1 MKVAVQDVDAIV
13 AEVFSMFEEVA
24 QNRDMDYILSSELKG
39 EALPV
44 DRMFL
49 EMMLTNLLSNAF
61 KFTPD
66 GGIVRVALQRG
77 EGCFPPH
84 GPRLRHRHSAG
95 PAGERIFERFYQVNE
110 SHAGSGI
117 GLSIVRRIVELH
129 EGSISLRS
137 EPGRFS
143 EFTITLPD
151 DIAAYP
157 AGKRAGEHDVRASII
172 RDAEKFLP
180 EEWSGESGDFAPDE
194 EASEEKRGTILV
206 AEANAEVARYIADH
220 FKARYGVETF
230 SDGNEALER
239 LKTLEPDIIIADR
252 VLPGLDGLKLC
263 QAVKQNIRTCH
274 IRWCFSPRR
283 GSVEEQ
289 ITGIEAGADSYL
301 PMPLSISLLAANV
314 QNPLKARYRMRHYY
328 SDDAEIDPDKITL
341 QLDGR
346 GVPEEGHPHRRGE
359 HGQRGVLVERFQ

>member
-1 MKVAVQDVDAIV
+1 MFKMKVAVQDVDAIV

-129 EGSISLRS
+129 EVRS
-137 EPGRFS
+137 RCG
-143 EFTITLPD
+143 
-151 DIAAYP
+151 
-157 AGKRAGEHDVRASII
+157 AS
-172 RDAEKFLP
+172 
-180 EEWSGESGDFAPDE
+180 
-194 EASEEKRGTILV
+194 
-206 AEANAEVARYIADH
+206 
-220 FKARYGVETF
+220 
-230 SDGNEALER
+230 
-239 LKTLEPDIIIADR
+239 
-252 VLPGLDGLKLC
+252 
-263 QAVKQNIRTCH
+263 
-274 IRWCFSPRR
+274 
-283 GSVEEQ
+283 
-289 ITGIEAGADSYL
+289 
-301 PMPLSISLLAANV
+301 
-314 QNPLKARYRMRHYY
+314 
-328 SDDAEIDPDKITL
+328 
-341 QLDGR
+341 R
-346 GVPEEGHPHRRGE
+346 GVSRSSPSRCPTT
-359 HGQRGVLVERFQ
+359 